1 MLYGSKFSP
10 RQEKSGFA
18 RIIMETY
25 KAPNKRKD
33 VDEYQYVE
41 KLSSVETGIYIE
53 SESKELIICFRGSIS
68 AEDWLISD
76 VFIAITPFAFK
87 KSPRYIRSKKEVD
100 KAMRAYPDYDIILIG
115 HSLGGFIATTM
126 WNDIN
131 NLDDDTRFVVY
142 NRGSSPLEIF
152 TSSPVNHEQRHH
164 YHING
169 DWLSDSFVR
178 DKKTKHIITK
188 QKSSNKHTYRNFL

>member
-10 RQEKSGFA
+10 REEKSGFA

-53 SESKELIICFRGSIS
+53 SESKELIICFRGSIT
-68 AEDWLISD
+68 AEDWLVSD
-76 VFIAITPFAFK
+76 AFIALTPFAFK
-87 KSPRYIRSKKEVD
+87 QSPRYRRSKKEVD
-100 KAMRAYPDYDIILIG
+100 NAMRAYPDYDIILIG
-115 HSLGGFIATTM
+115 HSLGGFIGTTM
-126 WNDIN
+126 WNDIH

-152 TSSPVNHEQRHH
+152 TSSPINHEKRHH

-188 QKSSNKHTYRNFL
+188 QKASNKHTYRNFL